1 MNLFDQTQK
10 YHQSGAFE
18 QALQGYQALL
28 AADQDNPQLCYLLA
42 LLFFEQEKMGEAAHW
57 FNRVI
62 TLAPEAAPAHYNL
75 GVIFFEQGDYYGA
88 AQAYEEAAKLC
99 PEDGDIF
106 FNLALTRKKLGQFD
120 KAFSCY
126 QKALAITPEAE
137 DVLYNIGVL
146 CKDMHHHADGIW
158 FFEKVVQNNPDHAPA
173 LNNLGYL
180 YHMERQVDKA
190 ITVYHKLI
198 ALDHNSAMAAH
209 MLAAL
214 TGQTTAT
221 APDSYIRAV
230 FDSFSEHYDE
240 SLVEKLG
247 YSTPGQLRE
256 MLTAQHR
263 QHFAV
268 TLDMGCGTGLSGEAF
283 QDVTEQLVGLD
294 LSPNMLEVAGKK
306 RLYDSLHETDI
317 GSFLRDNT
325 MTFDLFIAADV
336 FVYIGDL
343 QEIFSLVKKRAA
355 QGGIFLF
362 STELAAHDFA
372 LQPMGR
378 YGHAEAYIRGL
389 AQQCGFVVDKVQA
402 ANIRKEKEEWISGNL
417 YMLRA

>member
-1 MNLFDQTQK
+1 
-10 YHQSGAFE
+10 
-18 QALQGYQALL
+18 
-28 AADQDNPQLCYLLA
+28 
-42 LLFFEQEKMGEAAHW
+42 
-57 FNRVI
+57 
-62 TLAPEAAPAHYNL
+62 
-75 GVIFFEQGDYYGA
+75 
-88 AQAYEEAAKLC
+88 
-99 PEDGDIF
+99 
-106 FNLALTRKKLGQFD
+106 LTRKKLGQFD

-190 ITVYHKLI
+190 ITVYQKLI
-198 ALDHNSAMAAH
+198 ALEHNSAMAAH

-230 FDSFSEHYDE
+230 FDSFSERYDE

-256 MLTAQHR
+256 MLTAQH
-263 QHFAV
+263 QHHFAV

-283 QDVTEQLVGLD
+283 QDVTEKLVGLD

-317 GSFLRDNT
+317 GSFLRDST

-389 AQQCGFVVDKVQA
+389 AQKCGLVVDKVQA